1 MKATTII
8 FRRAATDAGGNSTA
22 QIVEVNADGTGLRPI
37 TDGTAF
43 DQDPTLSPDGTQIAF
58 LSNRIDAAGLAE
70 LQVWVS
76 NLDGTGLRQM
86 GLGSR
91 GTAVGAPEWGRR

>member
-1 MKATTII
+1 MMLSRFAEY
-8 FRRAATDAGGNSTA
+8 GGDTSFVLNR
-22 QIVEVNADGTGLRPI
+22 D
-37 TDGTAF
+37 
-43 DQDPTLSPDGTQIAF
+43 
-58 LSNRIDAAGLAE
+58 SNRIDAAGLAE